1 MKLNVIAPLV
11 SLVLVAA
18 SNAAV
23 TINIRNFSSA
33 TVGVPIVNAAGVPV
47 DQGGAFAS
55 AGIFGAGVNFSSMTA
70 SQVLGF
76 FTSLDASPVALNA
89 SFDGLFSAADLPN
102 LAYPGAF
109 AGQNAYILVGNNST
123 LANST
128 LIAVYN
134 TSTLFPTPDGVGN
147 AAATLSATTAANWVY
162 GIQRTVTAQPSLSG
176 AAFTTG
182 IEMISAPVPEPSMA
196 LLGALGI
203 FGLVR
208 RRR

>member
-1 MKLNVIAPLV
+1 MKLSVIAPIV
-11 SLVLVAA
+11 SLVLLAA

-33 TVGVPIVNAAGVPV
+33 TVGVPIVSSTGTPV

-55 AGIFGAGVNFSSMTA
+55 AGIFGAGVNFTTMTA
-70 SQVLGF
+70 TQVLGL
-76 FTSLDASPVALNA
+76 FTSLDATPVALNA
-89 SFDGLFSAADLPN
+89 NFDGLFSGADLPN

-109 AGQNAYILVGNNST
+109 AGQNAFILVGNNST

-134 TSTLFPTPDGVGN
+134 TATLFPTPDGVGN
-147 AAATLSATTAANWVY
+147 AAATLSATTPSSWVY
-162 GIQRTVTAQPSLSG
+162 GIQRTVTTQPSLTN

-182 IEMISAPVPEPSMA
+182 IEMTSVPEPTAA
-196 LLGALGI
+196 LLGVLGV

>member
-11 SLVLVAA
+11 GLFLVAA

-33 TVGVPIVNAAGVPV
+33 TVGVPIVNASGVPI

-55 AGIFGAGVNFSSMTA
+55 AGVFGAGVNFSTMTA
-70 SQVLGF
+70 TQVIGF
-76 FTSLDASPVALNA
+76 FTSLDATPVALNA
-89 SFDGLFSAADLPN
+89 NFDGLFSAADLPN

-109 AGQNAYILVGNNST
+109 AGANAYILVGNNST

-128 LIAVYN
+128 LVAVYN
-134 TSTLFPTPDGVGN
+134 TATLFPTPDGVGN
-147 AAATLSATTAANWVY
+147 AAATLSATTPANWVY
-162 GIQRTVTAQPSLSG
+162 GIQRTVTSQPSLAN

-182 IEMISAPVPEPSMA
+182 IQMTSVPEPSIA
-196 LLGALGI
+196 FLGALGV
-203 FGLVR
+203 FGLIR